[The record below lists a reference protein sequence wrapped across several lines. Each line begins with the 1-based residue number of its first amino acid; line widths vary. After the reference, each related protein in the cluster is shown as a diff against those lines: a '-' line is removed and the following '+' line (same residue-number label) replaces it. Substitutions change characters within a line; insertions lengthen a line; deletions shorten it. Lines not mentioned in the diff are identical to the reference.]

1 MLCLSQWT
9 PTIWKCTEYVFPSWA
24 SMISLFYV
32 CDLFGWS
39 DCLICHLWWHF
50 LFLKNVFLLVPA
62 DLNDLES
69 NCLMWPLWFDHV
81 TSSVVCASNPSRS
94 HFNPRSLWSEK
105 MLRWQHRPTSIHFS
119 RRKTFCINFPI
130 LHFFLIFLLADS
142 ELAECCIIEVVDHR
156 CGEAVNLAAVTLWS
170 WTH

>member
-1 MLCLSQWT
+1 MRTMLSRWTPNLWNCTRELQIWLPFVGFGDRIVLCLGTFSVSQNCIFT
-9 PTIWKCTEYVFPSWA
+9 RA
-24 SMISLFYV
+24 SR
-32 CDLFGWS
+32 
-39 DCLICHLWWHF
+39 
-50 LFLKNVFLLVPA
+50 
-62 DLNDLES
+62 S
-69 NCLMWPLWFDHV
+69 NCLMWPLWFDHM
-81 TSSVVCASNPSRS
+81 TSSVVCASNPSIS

>member
-1 MLCLSQWT
+1 MRSMLCLSQWT
-9 PTIWKCTEYVFPSWA
+9 PTIWKCTEYDFPLWA
-24 SMISLFYV
+24 SLISLFYV

-39 DCLICHLWWHF
+39 HCLICHLWWHF

-81 TSSVVCASNPSRS
+81 TSSVVCASNPSIS

-119 RRKTFCINFPI
+119 RGKTFCINFPKK
-130 LHFFLIFLLADS
+130 
-142 ELAECCIIEVVDHR
+142 II
-156 CGEAVNLAAVTLWS
+156 A
-170 WTH
+170 